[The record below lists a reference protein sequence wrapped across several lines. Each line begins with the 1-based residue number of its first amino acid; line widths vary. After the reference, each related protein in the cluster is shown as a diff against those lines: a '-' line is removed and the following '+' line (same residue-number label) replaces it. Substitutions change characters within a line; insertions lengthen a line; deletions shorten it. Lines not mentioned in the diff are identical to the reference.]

1 MQFLLYGIVALAI
14 LGAVSGIAYKVRQS
28 GYDAAM
34 LECKAA
40 AEEIRKAEQAKIQV
54 AGVKKERSD
63 AKARVVY
70 RTLREQV
77 DRVVDRV
84 EYVNL
89 PCLAPD
95 ELRIAN
101 DAIRGATGTPAG
113 EPDGTLRAPAA
124 AGGRDQPDSPA
135 VDR

>member
-1 MQFLLYGIVALAI
+1 MLLYGFVALAI
-14 LGAVSGIAYKVRQS
+14 LGTLSGIAYKVRQS

-34 LECKAA
+34 LECRVA

-54 AGVKKERSD
+54 AATKKERSD
-63 AKARVVY
+63 AKARVVF
-70 RTLREQV
+70 RTIREQV
-77 DRVVDRV
+77 DKVVDRV

-95 ELRIAN
+95 ELRIVAC
-101 DAIRGATGTPAG
+101 AISGGTCPPSP
-113 EPDGTLRAPAA
+113 EPSGTLRAPATL
-124 AGGRDQPDSPA
+124 GGGNQPSGTA